1 MHYLAEGVV
10 FHVGHIA
17 VHFTLV
23 HLWYVWS
30 SARICRERE
39 RKSLYTCVNIRAR
52 LWNDRSHPA
61 HSSPSSLLH
70 EHYKANKMVS
80 RVILNVEQ
88 KRS

>member
-17 VHFTLV
+17 VYFTLV

-39 RKSLYTCVNIRAR
+39 RKSLHACVDIRAR
-52 LWNDRSHPA
+52 LWND
-61 HSSPSSLLH
+61 
-70 EHYKANKMVS
+70 
-80 RVILNVEQ
+80 
-88 KRS
+88 